1 MAFDEH
7 FNSKL
12 RGRNSEETL
21 TYLITEDMRRMP
33 AFKDALYISVSSG
46 GNADYYLHS
55 ALHDKDHI
63 VLVPE
68 VPYYT

>member
-1 MAFDEH
+1 MAFDQD

-12 RGRNSEETL
+12 RGKNNDETV
-21 TYLITEDMRRMP
+21 TYLITEDMRRIP
-33 AFKDALYISVSSG
+33 AFKGVLYISVSSA
-46 GNADYYLHS
+46 GNSDFYLHS

-63 VLVPE
+63 VLVAD